1 MHRDI
6 ESYLEACAGSI
17 AELVR
22 IDSSQADPLPGKP
35 FGEGAA
41 QALRRFLLLAES
53 FGFATRNYDNYVGE
67 VIFGSGE
74 PFAILCHLDVV
85 PAGSGWTH
93 DPFGGE
99 IADGKIY
106 GRGATDDKG
115 PAVICLYCLKALKD
129 AGFAPART
137 IKLIAGCNEET
148 GWKCIEHYN
157 ACAEMPKE
165 GFSPDADFPV
175 IYAEKG
181 ILHVRLD
188 YPLAD
193 APFTALRGGE
203 RENMVCDYARA
214 EGAAFDPARGEKYGV
229 TAEGDGIA
237 AHGRAA
243 HASTPEAGENALEKL
258 LRYFAEESE
267 GAARV
272 VADLFDDRLGLRQLR
287 DETGSLTLSPDV
299 ASYREGVL
307 SVLADI
313 RYPASM
319 RREEI
324 LGRLEELGVPC
335 TVLHAQAPLLS
346 EKEGALVSTLRRVYE
361 QETGQAA
368 EPIAIGGGTYARAL
382 ERGAAFGPAFPG
394 EPSTIHQKDEYI
406 SLDNVRRLLRIYCA
420 AIRALTEGEKKG

>member
-1 MHRDI
+1 MSNKDNQFV
-6 ESYLEACAGSI
+6 I
-17 AELVR
+17 AVYVDNKSGVLTRVTSMFTR
-22 IDSSQADPLPGKP
+22 RGFNID
-35 FGEGAA
+35 
-41 QALRRFLLLAES
+41 AL
-53 FGFATRNYDNYVGE
+53 TVGE
-67 VIFGSGE
+67 TESPEYSRITITMSGDGYAKE
-74 PFAILCHLDVV
+74 QMINQLAVFLENRKGRI
-85 PAGSGWTH
+85 
-93 DPFGGE
+93 GE
-99 IADGKIY
+99 
-106 GRGATDDKG
+106 
-115 PAVICLYCLKALKD
+115 CCKALKD

-229 TAEGDGIA
+229 AAEGDGIA

-272 VADLFDDRLGLRQLR
+272 AADLFDDRLGLRQLR
-287 DETGSLTLSPDV
+287 DETGFLTLSPDV

-324 LGRLEELGVPC
+324 LGRLKELGVPC

-361 QETGQAA
+361 QETGQTA